1 MAARP
6 TTRREWLAQAA
17 AAAPV
22 KPRVAPRE
30 ELVNTLE
37 FETEAAKVLDAAT
50 ARLIAGGDRAAFD
63 RITFR
68 PRMMVPCLDLDL
80 SVELFG
86 TKLFAPII
94 VGPVAD
100 QKRFHAEGELATARG
115 AAAAKAAMVV
125 SSRASN
131 AAPTSSTSLFYQVF
145 AEEGASTIT
154 AKAKDA
160 EQAGGKA
167 VFVTVAATDA
177 SPSRR
182 GAPRIEWAAAE
193 AVRAAVSIPVV
204 VKGVTSAETATEA
217 AKRGFA
223 GVVVSTYGRPEA
235 PGQPAPVDLV
245 ASVADAVGSKV
256 PVLVD
261 GGFRRGTDIMKALAF
276 GARGV
281 LVARPVIWGLAA
293 YGADGVQSVLELLQS
308 DLARVMACCGAP
320 NLAAITKAMVK
331 VHGPMTREGSR

>member
-1 MAARP
+1 MATP
-6 TTRREWLAQAA
+6 PMTRREWLAQTS
-17 AAAPV
+17 AAAPARA
-22 KPRVAPRE
+22 RVAPRE

-37 FETEAAKVLDAAT
+37 FETEAAKVLDAVT

-68 PRMMVPCLDLDL
+68 PRMMIPCMDLDL

-100 QKRFHAEGELATARG
+100 QKRFHAEGEVATVRG
-115 AAAAKAAMVV
+115 ATAAKAAMVM
-125 SSRASN
+125 SSRASI
-131 AAPTSSTSLFYQVF
+131 AAKDASTSLFYQVF
-145 AEEGASTIT
+145 AEEGARAIT
-154 AKAKDA
+154 SKAKDA

-167 VFVTVAATDA
+167 VFVTVGATDA
-177 SPSRR
+177 ASAKR
-182 GAPRIEWAAAE
+182 AARIDWAAAD

-204 VKGVTSAETATEA
+204 VKGVTSAQVASEA
-217 AKRGFA
+217 AQRGFA

-276 GARGV
+276 GARAV
-281 LVARPVIWGLAA
+281 LVARPVMWGLAA
-293 YGADGVQSVLELLQS
+293 YGADGVQSVLELLQT

-320 NLAAITKAMVK
+320 NLGAITKAMVK
-331 VHGPMTREGSR
+331 VHRA